1 MVPFCS
7 FSSGVTLTS
16 LNTGK
21 GWMTGGETVRSGW
34 TAPPPENQRNGEVTG
49 TGWVPES
56 APE

>member
-1 MVPFCS
+1 MVPPCS
-7 FSSGVTLTS
+7 FSSGVSLTS

-34 TAPPPENQRNGEVTG
+34 TAPAPENQRNGEVTG